1 MVGRTVCYGRSLT
14 DDTAD
19 TEFLH
24 LTGGAAEEELD
35 GTFIDAVFHDGLA
48 GHVGMADA
56 GGNTSD
62 GAATCR
68 TGCQFYIHRTGEL
81 ATLDITRSGITYH
94 TGAEDTLGIIGFH
107 LDGTGDFAVEDLS
120 AGLGGDERDTRLVRN
135 GVGPVDGA
143 SVGNLEVLH
152 HGRLGQVGEEGVR
165 QHGVLDGLA
174 GTVKLTGEGRSRF
187 NGQVFQVKVGR
198 QGYLVGS
205 LAEVGHAEP
214 AHEVGGIAQFEWIG
228 KGDGF
233 RGHRCGI
240 GVLFTF
246 VATLTEGLDADLV
259 SLLRFQT
266 GNGAGS
272 RLDGFEG
279 NGPGLLIGEEDLDA
293 VSRRI
298 LNRCPGYVNCLGSR
312 GSGSDG
318 RFAQDDFRQGFAAGF
333 IGITGTGGGER
344 LHAEVIGHAMLQ
356 AGNLVLGIGGGRARR
371 PGLFVGLL
379 VFNHVPFGAFYG
391 IPGDDGRVV
400 EDLNGHIG
408 RSVELGAAF
417 VAAVAAVVIR
427 RGVEFGEDFVDAG
440 RIGRTFE
447 QAAHVGSRQF
457 GTVEDTVHFHR
468 VAFRT
473 DADGSGSTVVV
484 TDEHTVVLVV
494 GVSVGNGRTDGAA
507 AGVAAGVGG
516 VAEVAHQAAHVHA
529 AGGSGQFTLE
539 GAAGDLQT
547 VRGEAGQA
555 AHAAVGTVADGDVA
569 LALAAAHGTGASV
582 DTTDTDL
589 SGTGLGD
596 VAGVDAIL
604 GAVLTATFLA
614 RPSDDTADGGVGGRG
629 GDVQVDL
636 TGVGTLDVAGQVL
649 AGTGKEIAAA
659 DTTGADNVTLG
670 RVFFSGRGSDVDG
683 DASVVRAVADVSVG
697 VGNDTANLRTLVSGR
712 RILVDRGQHVGNGT
726 VVDHIVDAEV
736 LGVTIGNRTCNGRRA
751 FAEGV
756 DNLAVT
762 VCISSGN
769 AHGTVVDR
777 VGEGAFQ
784 VSDQTSNGQA
794 ADGGLATQAHGTGV
808 VDFGRDTLRVGGD
821 TCCYDRNGQGI
832 GIDGDGT
839 VVRHLLEGAFVDRCN
854 TGHVHRGGGG
864 GRVVDGYAR
873 LDVLDGTLVG
883 EGYGCDL
890 LVGRGDFTLKF
901 YVLDATGALDFV
913 EKGRGYTF
921 DGESAAVEDTQH
933 GLVHGHIALT
943 GQVDVCGDGIGLVWT
958 DLDDTTFNPGKEL
971 VGSGHLFRERTGLA
985 GRYTLDVA
993 VVGVPTGSHGLRSD
1007 FVGRLGRQPIDLQ
1020 DGISAGLDNLGF
1032 PGGVGRFLVFD
1043 DIGKCLRDGVPFDDE
1058 AG

>member
-1 MVGRTVCYGRSLT
+1 M
-14 DDTAD
+14 
-19 TEFLH
+19 
-24 LTGGAAEEELD
+24 
-35 GTFIDAVFHDGLA
+35 
-48 GHVGMADA
+48 
-56 GGNTSD
+56 
-62 GAATCR
+62 
-68 TGCQFYIHRTGEL
+68 
-81 ATLDITRSGITYH
+81 
-94 TGAEDTLGIIGFH
+94 
-107 LDGTGDFAVEDLS
+107 
-120 AGLGGDERDTRLVRN
+120 
-135 GVGPVDGA
+135 
-143 SVGNLEVLH
+143 
-152 HGRLGQVGEEGVR
+152 
-165 QHGVLDGLA
+165 
-174 GTVKLTGEGRSRF
+174 
-187 NGQVFQVKVGR
+187 
-198 QGYLVGS
+198 
-205 LAEVGHAEP
+205 
-214 AHEVGGIAQFEWIG
+214 
-228 KGDGF
+228 
-233 RGHRCGI
+233 
-240 GVLFTF
+240 
-246 VATLTEGLDADLV
+246 
-259 SLLRFQT
+259 
-266 GNGAGS
+266 
-272 RLDGFEG
+272 
-279 NGPGLLIGEEDLDA
+279 
-293 VSRRI
+293 
-298 LNRCPGYVNCLGSR
+298 
-312 GSGSDG
+312 
-318 RFAQDDFRQGFAAGF
+318 
-333 IGITGTGGGER
+333 
-344 LHAEVIGHAMLQ
+344 
-356 AGNLVLGIGGGRARR
+356 
-371 PGLFVGLL
+371 
-379 VFNHVPFGAFYG
+379 
-391 IPGDDGRVV
+391 
-400 EDLNGHIG
+400 
-408 RSVELGAAF
+408 
-417 VAAVAAVVIR
+417 
-427 RGVEFGEDFVDAG
+427 
-440 RIGRTFE
+440 
-447 QAAHVGSRQF
+447 
-457 GTVEDTVHFHR
+457 
-468 VAFRT
+468 
-473 DADGSGSTVVV
+473 
-484 TDEHTVVLVV
+484 
-494 GVSVGNGRTDGAA
+494 
-507 AGVAAGVGG
+507 
-516 VAEVAHQAAHVHA
+516 
-529 AGGSGQFTLE
+529 
-539 GAAGDLQT
+539 
-547 VRGEAGQA
+547 
-555 AHAAVGTVADGDVA
+555 
-569 LALAAAHGTGASV
+569 

-614 RPSDDTADGGVGGRG
+614 RPSDDTADGGVGGRR

-649 AGTGKEIAAA
+649 AATGKEIAAA

-697 VGNDTANLRTLVSGR
+697 VGNDTANLRTLVSSGG
-712 RILVDRGQHVGNGT
+712 ILIDRGQHVGNGT

-751 FAEGV
+751 FAQGV

-769 AHGTVVDR
+769 AHGTIVDR

-784 VSDQTSNGQA
+784 VSDQTGNGQA
-794 ADGGLATQAHGTGV
+794 ADGGLATQAHGTGI

-839 VVRHLLEGAFVDRCN
+839 VVRHLLEGAFVDSRD
-854 TGHVHRGGGG
+854 TGHIHRGSGGSG
-864 GRVVDGYAR
+864 VVDGYAR

-933 GLVHGHIALT
+933 GLVHGHIALA
-943 GQVDVCGDGIGLVWT
+943 GQVDVRGDGIGLVWT

-1043 DIGKCLRDGVPFDDE
+1043 DIGKCLRDGIPLDDE